1 MKRYLYG
8 KKMFIIDL
16 ILVSIWAF
24 FFSRYSSSGLMLLI
38 LVRIALNFEMYRKSP
53 WALVSAIGFL
63 IAYTCV
69 DNFSRP
75 FERMFYNFFCAVGQS
90 KLMVAI
96 FSEPFEWEMK
106 AWIGSISALW
116 FIWLAVLPIVV
127 GIRLHNIGEIQWKR
141 KWIWIYLIPVTGLCS
156 WVMFD
161 EGSVGGILLGLVISL
176 LPVLYWCMYE
186 RKGRSLIQTLI
197 NQKEIRW
204 SLAYAVFMLF
214 AVTIGLKDI
223 SSLKLVGVLTLPAL
237 FYIMLTRSMNA
248 GIVLTRICVA
258 LSAAGLCYWLTLH
271 NGETETVILFIIAF
285 GLIAYSGV
293 AIVCKTHK
301 WLYPLLLVTSI
312 PIMIIPA
319 ILGLNPYVV
328 TDADYTRMYVT
339 NLSVRNGVY
348 VVEKYVEIAEPD
360 KPHFCGR
367 KYGLRDRY
375 GIILP
380 IVYDELKPVDR
391 CGRYIATNS
400 PDKYGCMKADQ
411 RYGVYDLRKRVF
423 VVNPDNLE
431 VAELEKIDDKSFKLI
446 NPEGRYFATLYL
458 PGEYRGVY
466 FADAHIEPHFAEGET
481 SVAEFIERAQNPE
494 LDRDNPYWKSMR
506 KENPH
511 AYKILVQMIS
521 LSGEESSP
529 MNDLNYARAIREII
543 NNDTYYRGN
552 VEKALDDVANLSETI
567 TDSGSQTDINT
578 WTDYLR
584 LIASIR
590 ASLAYDS
597 ILKDAGDNEWVN
609 NEYVAWHNLMEVMAY
624 YLDELYSTETY
635 RAVPEEKN
643 NKITAWLDYRRSC
656 IDTENKI
663 LDNKLIYSVSPAKAD
678 SIKGKSEYQELFSK
692 FHSYSDPY
700 YYNPMWNEI
709 KTAFDEWQ
717 FSRAKLA
724 EQLEL
729 HIALSYRE
737 YSSEVVDSIFSFIKG
752 LDHPC
757 FRPAL

>member
-38 LVRIALNFEMYRKSP
+38 LVRIALSFEMYRKSP
-53 WALVSAIGFL
+53 WTLVSAIGFL

-90 KLMVAI
+90 KLMVDI

-141 KWIWIYLIPVTGLCS
+141 KWIWIYLLPVTGLCS

-176 LPVLYWCMYE
+176 LPVLYWCIYE

-204 SLAYAVFMLF
+204 YLAYAVFMLF

-248 GIVLTRICVA
+248 GVVLTRICVA

-293 AIVCKTHK
+293 VIVCKTHK

-328 TDADYTRMYVT
+328 TDAEYTRMYVT

-360 KPHFCGR
+360 KPYFCGR

-380 IVYDELKPVDR
+380 SVYDELKPVDR

-481 SVAEFIERAQNPE
+481 SVAEFIERARNPE
-494 LDRDNPYWKSMR
+494 LDIDNPYQKTMR

-511 AYKILVQMIS
+511 AYRLLIQMLE

-529 MNDLNYARAIREII
+529 INDLNYARAIREIVSRDSYYKGNI
-543 NNDTYYRGN
+543 NR
-552 VEKALDDVANLSETI
+552 ALDEVAKLSETI
-567 TDSGSQTDINT
+567 TDSGSQSDINT

-584 LIASIR
+584 LISCIR
-590 ASLAYDS
+590 TSLAYDTVLNS
-597 ILKDAGDNEWVN
+597 VTDNEWMDK
-609 NEYVAWHNLMEVMAY
+609 EYVAWHNLIEAMAY
-624 YLDELYSTETY
+624 YLDELYSAETY

-643 NKITAWLDYRRSC
+643 GIITEWLDFRRASL
-656 IDTENKI
+656 EKEREI
-663 LDNKLIYSVSPAKAD
+663 LNDKLIYSVGEAKAD
-678 SIKGKSEYQELFSK
+678 SIRGESEFQDLFRK
-692 FHSYSDPY
+692 FHSSSDPY
-700 YYNPMWNEI
+700 YYNPMRNEI
-709 KTAFDEWQ
+709 KAAFDEWK
-717 FSRAKLA
+717 FSRAKIA
-724 EQLEL
+724 EQLEP
-729 HIALSYRE
+729 HTSLSYCE
-737 YSSEVVDSIFSFIKG
+737 YTREVVDSVFSFIEG